1 MALATIAL
9 VAALVAASPAPALA
23 SYEGMFGVNVQ
34 GLADLPR
41 GQVERH
47 LDVIAAG
54 GVELVR
60 RDASWDVAEPEPP
73 VGGRRDYRWER
84 FDREL
89 AGYARHGL
97 RWLPIVDYSTP
108 WAASVPGDPFS
119 PPARTDDYAAYAAAL
134 ASRYGTNGSFWSE
147 HPELPRLPVTR
158 YEIWNEPNAELF
170 WHPSAG
176 APERYAELYQ
186 AAQQAI
192 RAADPAARVIVGGL
206 ALANTKVTDQH
217 AFMRAM
223 VAHRPQLAQTIDAV
237 ALHPYAPTPA
247 AVLDQIAEFRDTL
260 TGLGLGHVPLE
271 ITEIGWTTT
280 NTPEQTRATNLQT
293 LAGQLPRS
301 DCNIQSLIPHT
312 WTTPEQ
318 DPADPEH
325 WFGIANHDTTPKP
338 TATAYMTAVQAMRN
352 GPAEAGSLPVC
363 AAEPPNPSG
372 VRRLPAR
379 AEAAA
384 AADARHAPRG
394 PPPARA
400 GHASLPRWLQ
410 ARADPRP
417 PRPPGPQHTPG
428 GPPHPAVQRQGEEGH
443 VPAPKRGRAAAPA
456 REGHRPAGRGHG
468 PRPNAPLAPE
478 LTATRAAAAILTLDG
493 EVRPLPA
500 RRRDGR
506 DGGRGGDRLLRHER
520 GRRPAPRRPAPKRP
534 APTGVLRCECAG
546 VGGFAAWAG

>member
-1 MALATIAL
+1 MGRSGRFLLGGATVVTAVAVAIAFF
-9 VAALVAASPAPALA
+9 ATSEDDAPRPDGPRPSTPPRQAF
-23 SYEGMFGVNVQ
+23 FGVNVQ

-54 GVELVR
+54 GLELVR

-134 ASRYGTNGSFWSE
+134 AARYGTNGSFWSE

-206 ALANTKVTDQH
+206 ALANTNVTDQH

-280 NTPEQTRATNLQT
+280 ETPERRRASYLRR
-293 LAGQLPRS
+293 LAEDLPGA
-301 DCNIQSLIPHT
+301 DCNVTSLIPHT
-312 WTTPEQ
+312 WLTAEQ
-318 DPADPEH
+318 DSADREQ
-325 WFGIANHDTTPKP
+325 WFGIS
-338 TATAYMTAVQAMRN
+338 N
-352 GPAEAGSLPVC
+352 GDGSLK
-363 AAEPPNPSG
+363 PSG
-372 VRRLPAR
+372 
-379 AEAAA
+379 AAYL
-384 AADARHAPRG
+384 G
-394 PPPARA
+394 
-400 GHASLPRWLQ
+400 
-410 ARADPRP
+410 
-417 PRPPGPQHTPG
+417 
-428 GPPHPAVQRQGEEGH
+428 AV
-443 VPAPKRGRAAAPA
+443 GRMGDGST
-456 REGHRPAGRGHG
+456 ETVSVCGRG
-468 PRPNAPLAPE
+468 
-478 LTATRAAAAILTLDG
+478 
-493 EVRPLPA
+493 
-500 RRRDGR
+500 
-506 DGGRGGDRLLRHER
+506 
-520 GRRPAPRRPAPKRP
+520 
-534 APTGVLRCECAG
+534 
-546 VGGFAAWAG
+546 

>member
-1 MALATIAL
+1 MGRSGRFLLGATVVTAVAVAIAFF
-9 VAALVAASPAPALA
+9 ATSEDDAPRPDGPRPGTPPRQAF
-23 SYEGMFGVNVQ
+23 FGVNVQ

-134 ASRYGTNGSFWSE
+134 AARYGTNGSFWSE

-206 ALANTKVTDQH
+206 ALANTNVTDQH

-247 AVLDQIAEFRDTL
+247 AVLDQIAQFRDTL

-280 NTPEQTRATNLQT
+280 ETPERRRASYLRR
-293 LAGQLPRS
+293 LAEDLPGA
-301 DCNIQSLIPHT
+301 DCNVTSLIPHT
-312 WTTPEQ
+312 WLSAEQ
-318 DPADPEH
+318 DSADREQ
-325 WFGIANHDTTPKP
+325 WFGIS
-338 TATAYMTAVQAMRN
+338 N
-352 GPAEAGSLPVC
+352 GDGSLK
-363 AAEPPNPSG
+363 PSG
-372 VRRLPAR
+372 
-379 AEAAA
+379 AAYLGA
-384 AADARHAPRG
+384 VG
-394 PPPARA
+394 P
-400 GHASLPRWLQ
+400 
-410 ARADPRP
+410 
-417 PRPPGPQHTPG
+417 TG
-428 GPPHPAVQRQGEEGH
+428 GGSTETVS
-443 VPAPKRGRAAAPA
+443 VC
-456 REGHRPAGRGHG
+456 GRG
-468 PRPNAPLAPE
+468 
-478 LTATRAAAAILTLDG
+478 
-493 EVRPLPA
+493 
-500 RRRDGR
+500 
-506 DGGRGGDRLLRHER
+506 
-520 GRRPAPRRPAPKRP
+520 
-534 APTGVLRCECAG
+534 
-546 VGGFAAWAG
+546 

>member
-1 MALATIAL
+1 MALATMAL

-134 ASRYGTNGSFWSE
+134 AARYGTNGSFWSE

-325 WFGIANHDTTPKP
+325 WFGITNHDTTPKP

-372 VRRLPAR
+372 VRRL
-379 AEAAA
+379 
-384 AADARHAPRG
+384 
-394 PPPARA
+394 
-400 GHASLPRWLQ
+400 
-410 ARADPRP
+410 
-417 PRPPGPQHTPG
+417 
-428 GPPHPAVQRQGEEGH
+428 
-443 VPAPKRGRAAAPA
+443 
-456 REGHRPAGRGHG
+456 
-468 PRPNAPLAPE
+468 
-478 LTATRAAAAILTLDG
+478 
-493 EVRPLPA
+493 
-500 RRRDGR
+500 
-506 DGGRGGDRLLRHER
+506 
-520 GRRPAPRRPAPKRP
+520 RPAPKRP
-534 APTGVLRCECAG
+534 QLRMRVTRREGRRPHVLATLRCPAG
-546 VGGFAAWAG
+546 CRLELTLAVRDRRARSTRLVGRRTLPFSARARKVTFRLGSSGVPLRLRAKATGRQGGVTVRARTLRSRRN